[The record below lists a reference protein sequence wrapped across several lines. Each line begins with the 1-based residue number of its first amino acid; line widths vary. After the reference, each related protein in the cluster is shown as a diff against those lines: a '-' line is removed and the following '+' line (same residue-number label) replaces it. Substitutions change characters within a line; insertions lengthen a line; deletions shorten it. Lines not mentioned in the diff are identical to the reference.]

1 MTGAMW
7 GLGTVL
13 GPVVGGAFT
22 TGHGGWR
29 WAFYVNLPIG
39 ALTAPFLLFLI
50 PEFDALK
57 GTSVINRLRRIDWIG
72 LVVFSG
78 MICSLV
84 LGLQF
89 GGNEFPWNSG
99 RVIGCFVT
107 FGVLLIIFIFTQT
120 LYMPGQTKERRLFPI
135 DMVFSRTP
143 VLLFVL
149 TATASTTVFLA
160 IYYIPIYFQFTRGDT
175 ALHSAVRLL
184 PVVFT
189 LVFGCVGGGI
199 LLAHVGYYSP
209 FYIVG
214 AALGLIGASLL
225 HTVGLTTPAA
235 NLYGYSILVGLGAG
249 MYCQAAFSIVPTKVP
264 AEQLGQATGFI
275 AFGQLIGPTIALS
288 IAGTVLINTASS
300 GLQQLLPDTP
310 IETIKNAISGT
321 AGDFLNSLD
330 PTTKTAALNVIV
342 DSISQVYILGITA
355 MALAFVLSIF
365 LRHEKIVISMGGAS

>member
-13 GPVVGGAFT
+13 GPVIGGAFT

-50 PEFDALK
+50 PPFDALK
-57 GTSVINRLRRIDWIG
+57 GTSLINRLKRIDWIG
-72 LVVFSG
+72 LVVFCG

-89 GGNEFPWNSG
+89 GGNEYPWNSG
-99 RVIGCFVT
+99 QVIGCFVT
-107 FGVLLIIFIFTQT
+107 FGVLVIVFAFTQT
-120 LYMPGQTKERRLFPI
+120 LWMPGQTKERRLFPI

-149 TATASTTVFLA
+149 SATASTTVFLA
-160 IYYIPIYFQFTRGDT
+160 IYYIPLYFQFTRGDT

-184 PVVFT
+184 PIVFT

-199 LLAHVGYYSP
+199 LLAKVGYYSP

-214 AALGLIGASLL
+214 SALGLIGMALL
-225 HTVGLTTPAA
+225 HTVDLTTPAA
-235 NLYGYSILVGLGAG
+235 NLYGYSILVGLGTGAF
-249 MYCQAAFSIVPTKVP
+249 CQAAFSIVPIKVAP
-264 AEQLGQATGFI
+264 EQLGQATGFV

-288 IAGTVLINTASS
+288 IAGTVLINTATK
-300 GLQQLLPDTP
+300 GLQELLPNTP
-310 IETIKNAISGT
+310 ISEIKNAISGT
-321 AGDFLNSLD
+321 SGDLLSSLD
-330 PTTKTAALNVIV
+330 SATLTAALNVIV
-342 DSISQVYILGITA
+342 SSISKVYILGITA
-355 MALAFVLSIF
+355 MALAFILSLL
-365 LRHEKIVISMGGAS
+365 LRHERIVISMGGAS